1 MKFES
6 LEIEENDIKVLKLII
21 ESYKELNTLIEDLSN
36 QINEIS
42 LKKNAASE
50 KLKLLET
57 TESNFI
63 SFIKKKYFYEFTP
76 NDLYKIIT
84 DYESSNMCNS

>member
-6 LEIEENDIKVLKLII
+6 LEIEENDIKVLKTIL
-21 ESYKELNTLIEDLSN
+21 ESYRELNTLIEDLSN